1 MKYIKYFDGKKTIK
15 IETTEEVAQTYQEIK
30 KTEWRQEKAKK
41 RHEQFSLNALSD
53 AGMQFIDEESDIE
66 FHLIAEE
73 ERKEKDKLFHS
84 LKKALSTLNVEQQ
97 KIVKLKFYENKDE
110 TEIGRILGITKQS
123 AQDRL
128 KVIYKKL
135 KKFLEK

>member
-66 FHLIAEE
+66 FQFAQKEECVEKSKLLINLQDAV
-73 ERKEKDKLFHS
+73 DS
-84 LKKALSTLNVEQQ
+84 LKPYQRKM
-97 KIVKLKFYENKDE
+97 VKMFFYQNKSYS
-110 TEIGRILGITKQS
+110 EIGQALGVSKQAIHQRMETIL
-123 AQDRL
+123 
-128 KVIYKKL
+128 KKL
-135 KKFLEK
+135 KTFF